1 MPRGISQVW
10 NSVLPLAFGGTSV
23 GNIPTGMSSLLPS
36 LSLSFFP
43 FPLLYNCDLLDCV
56 EMSLG
61 VSQDKEGG
69 ILVRQAYPCIH
80 RISPWQA

>member
-1 MPRGISQVW
+1 MPGGISQVW

-36 LSLSFFP
+36 LFFSLFP
-43 FPLLYNCDLLDCV
+43 FPILYNCDLLDCV
-56 EMSLG
+56 KMSLG

-69 ILVRQAYPCIH
+69 NLVRQVHPRIH
-80 RISPWQA
+80 